1 MEQFTV
7 NEFQENFDSL
17 IERVKG
23 GEYFRIDYEGKSV
36 VIMPAREYQE
46 AVQTIEEST
55 SEDWD
60 DFWSSYSDHEE
71 GA

>member
-7 NEFQENFDSL
+7 SEFQENFDSL
-17 IERVKG
+17 IERVES
-23 GEYFRIDYEGKSV
+23 GESFHINYEGKSV

-46 AVQTIEEST
+46 AVQTVEEAT
-55 SEDWD
+55 DKDWD
-60 DFWSSYSDHEE
+60 DFWNSFSDHEG